1 MTKGSVEER
10 LAAIEAR
17 NARVE
22 KNKAWET
29 SLTRRL
35 SIALLTYLVVL
46 AYLLLIDN
54 DRPYVTAIVPAVGYF
69 LSTLVMRNIKSLWQ
83 GRRR

>member
-1 MTKGSVEER
+1 MTKRSVEER
-10 LAAIEAR
+10 LVAIEAR

-35 SIALLTYLVVL
+35 SIALLTYFVVV

>member
-1 MTKGSVEER
+1 M
-10 LAAIEAR
+10 AIEAR

-35 SIALLTYLVVL
+35 SIALLTYFVVV

-83 GRRR
+83 GRRL

>member
-1 MTKGSVEER
+1 M
-10 LAAIEAR
+10 AIEAR

-35 SIALLTYLVVL
+35 SIALLTYFVVV

-54 DRPYVTAIVPAVGYF
+54 DSPYVTAIVPAVGYF

-83 GRRR
+83 GRRL

>member
-69 LSTLVMRNIKSLWQ
+69 LSTLVMR
-83 GRRR
+83 

>member
-1 MTKGSVEER
+1 M
-10 LAAIEAR
+10 AIEAR

-35 SIALLTYLVVL
+35 SIALLTYFVVV